1 MGTARAQPSP
11 RHPGKG
17 TEVTL
22 NDAGRGRQSGSQS
35 RAWSWARASLHRRG
49 AGGWCSD
56 TLHLSQ
62 PCNAVTREGCISR
75 SLMCRTRKVMLCW
88 LPVFV
93 PTCSVDQV
101 NWLICLEVGCQALM
115 ALDKQPVQCFA
126 LQPFWGLPQVLLSW
140 PRSGQRG

>member
-1 MGTARAQPSP
+1 
-11 RHPGKG
+11 
-17 TEVTL
+17 
-22 NDAGRGRQSGSQS
+22 
-35 RAWSWARASLHRRG
+35 
-49 AGGWCSD
+49 
-56 TLHLSQ
+56 
-62 PCNAVTREGCISR
+62 
-75 SLMCRTRKVMLCW
+75 MLCW

-140 PRSGQRG
+140 PRGAEALLPGNMTVNVPVSQGFCSHCWQSSAVAVVQGTGLVTLPKGIGMGH

>member
-11 RHPGKG
+11 RGSGEG
-17 TEVTL
+17 TGVTP
-22 NDAGRGRQSGSQS
+22 NHAGRGRQSGSRS
-35 RAWSWARASLHRRG
+35 KARTWARASLHRRE
-49 AGGWCSD
+49 AGGWRGD
-56 TLHLSQ
+56 TRRLSQ
-62 PCNAVTREGCISR
+62 PCDAVTREGCMSR
-75 SLMCRTRKVMLCW
+75 SLMCRTRKVTLCW

-126 LQPFWGLPQVLLSW
+126 LQPFWGLPQVLPRW
-140 PRSGQRG
+140 PGSGQRD